1 MNWACLGLRVFRNR
15 CPIFSLKKESGVVG
29 WGLLEYVEWVR
40 EKGGV
45 VKVWA
50 AVGAG

>member
-1 MNWACLGLRVFRNR
+1 LAVFRASGFQE
-15 CPIFSLKKESGVVG
+15 PLPYFSLKKESGVVG
-29 WGLLEYVEWVR
+29 WGLLEYAEWVR
-40 EKGGV
+40 EKGEV